1 MPQPP
6 PPPRGVAPPR
16 PAPRPSPQPA
26 STRRMC
32 QQPPML
38 GLSATSGAT
47 AWSHGLTGPAAGSEH
62 RSSVRMLHGRSGH
75 GGRVLLADD
84 RRAPC
89 QGDMARATA
98 ARLRVEGAAFSHFTA
113 ARLLGID
120 VRHSDPAVWLRAP
133 VASGHRSWPGV
144 HVTRSRHSAE
154 PVLVHG
160 QPVTP
165 AARTVV
171 DLAGRLHDAQLT
183 GMLYDVMR
191 QCVATAEQVTA

>member
-1 MPQPP
+1 MD
-6 PPPRGVAPPR
+6 
-16 PAPRPSPQPA
+16 SPDRRLAA
-26 STRRMC
+26 STAHQFGC
-32 QQPPML
+32 FTADQ
-38 GLSATSGAT
+38 AT
-47 AWSHGLTGPAAGSEH
+47 AAGFSARTRGE
-62 RSSVRMLHGRSGH
+62 RLAGGTWRALHAGVYCASTTPTS
-75 GGRVLLADD
+75 
-84 RRAPC
+84 RA
-89 QGDMARATA
+89 RTATA

-133 VASGHRSWPGV
+133 LASGHRSWPGV

-191 QCVATAEQVTA
+191 RRVVTGGGGGAGPRGGGGGRGGGAGARR